1 MSDSSA
7 PICEPAPMFDFSVL
21 RDLRKRDGLSIEQ
34 VSKSSGVS
42 TAVISKLERN
52 QSTAELSTLF
62 RLARVFGLNA
72 TDLISLAESR
82 TAHLTQTS
90 AHQSGEFS
98 FKEIAYGNVRLLF
111 GEAPSGAKVSRPEI
125 HADDYEI
132 CWVLSGQMRVNLPH
146 ESHVI
151 SAGGAIQ
158 FDAILH
164 HTYEAEEA
172 CQVIIAHLR
181 KGKRF

>member
-1 MSDSSA
+1 MSDF
-7 PICEPAPMFDFSVL
+7 PQDQAPMFDFSVL

-52 QSTAELSTLF
+52 QTSAELSTLF
-62 RLARVFGLNA
+62 RLARVFGLNT

-82 TAHLTQTS
+82 TAHLTKSTS
-90 AHQSGEFS
+90 HRSGSFQ
-98 FKEIAYGNVRLLF
+98 FKEVAYGNVRLLL
-111 GEAPSGAKVSRPEI
+111 GEAPTGAKVSRPEI

-132 CWVLSGQMRVNLPH
+132 CWVLSGQMAVNLPH
-146 ESHVI
+146 ESHLI

-164 HTYEAEEA
+164 HTYEAKEA
-172 CQVIIAHLR
+172 CQFIIAHLR
-181 KGKRF
+181 KAKRF